1 MASIGDRVES
11 SDTSARPSAPAT
23 AESVTE
29 RLRAEILAGEF
40 TPGQRLGQELLASRF
55 NASRMPVRTAL
66 RQLEAEGLVTTVAH
80 SGAWVSKLDRFEFEQ
95 VYKMREAL
103 EPLAIAESLLHLSSE
118 QIDEIGSIAEQLHEA
133 TLPKV
138 KIEDFLRLDRRFH
151 LLTYAGVQYEPLR
164 LQVERLWNTTQHY
177 RRALAHR
184 LDESRARM
192 TDHDH
197 ALIVD
202 AVRRR
207 DQDAARALVRLHIN
221 RTRQTISDSEEIFS

>member
-1 MASIGDRVES
+1 MASLDAIDEPGHA
-11 SDTSARPSAPAT
+11 SALPSAPVT
-23 AESVTE
+23 AGSVTD

-103 EPLAIAESLLHLSSE
+103 EPLAIAESLLHLTAE
-118 QIDEIGSIAEQLHEA
+118 QLDEIGAIAEQLHEA
-133 TLPKV
+133 TLPQV
-138 KIEDFLRLDRRFH
+138 KIEEFLELDRKFH

-164 LQVERLWNTTQHY
+164 LQIERLWNTTQHY
-177 RRALAHR
+177 RRALSYR
-184 LDESRARM
+184 LDQSRAQM

-207 DQDAARALVRLHIN
+207 DQEAARALVRLHIN
-221 RTRQTISDSEEIFS
+221 RTRQTISESVEIFT

>member
-1 MASIGDRVES
+1 MASLDAHDES
-11 SDTSARPSAPAT
+11 VGASPFGAPAT

-66 RQLEAEGLVTTVAH
+66 RQLEAEGLVTTIAH

-103 EPLAIAESLLHLSSE
+103 EPLAIAESLPHLSE
-118 QIDEIGSIAEQLHEA
+118 GQVDEIVAVAEELHEA
-133 TLPKV
+133 TLPRV
-138 KIEDFLRLDRRFH
+138 KIEDFLRLDRKFH
-151 LLTYAGVQYEPLR
+151 LLTYAGVRYEPLR
-164 LQVERLWNTTQHY
+164 QQVERLWNTTQHY
-177 RRALAHR
+177 RRALANR
-184 LDESRARM
+184 LDDDRAQM

-207 DQDAARALVRLHIN
+207 DQESARALVRLHIN
-221 RTRQTISDSEEIFS
+221 RTRQTISDSEEIFA